1 MKNFR
6 QPGNV
11 LTVTAPAAVV
21 SGEVIVVGSLIGVAA
36 TDAASGA
43 PVEIALDGVFDIPK
57 AAEPVAVGEPAYWDA
72 AGPQATITPG
82 TGSKPLMGNIARDAA
97 IGAATC
103 EVRLSQTTLT
113 GPA

>member
-1 MKNFR
+1 
-6 QPGNV
+6 
-11 LTVTAPAAVV
+11 LTVTAPATVV
-21 SGEVIVVGSLIGVAA
+21 SGDVVVVGSLIGVAA

-43 PVEIALDGVFDIPK
+43 PVEIALGGVFDVPK
-57 AAEPVAVGEPAYWDA
+57 AAGTVTIGQPAYWDA

-82 TGSKPLMGNIARDAA
+82 TGSKPLMGNIARAAA

-113 GPA
+113 GLA